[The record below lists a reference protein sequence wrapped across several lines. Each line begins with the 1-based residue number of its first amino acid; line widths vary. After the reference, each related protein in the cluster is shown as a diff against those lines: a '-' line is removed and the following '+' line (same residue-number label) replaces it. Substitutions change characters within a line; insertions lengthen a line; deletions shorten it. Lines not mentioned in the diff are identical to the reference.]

1 MRFREEVVRVS
12 VIVPIY
18 NMESYIQQCLDS
30 LIAQTYQDFELII
43 VDDGSTDQ
51 SGEIC
56 ERYQSKFQNV
66 NIIHKKN
73 EGLIIARIE
82 GLRKAKGKYIA
93 FVDADDWI
101 DADFLELLVTK
112 IEENQADMVA
122 MGYVKEEK
130 TRTEKVLNFFDS

>member
-1 MRFREEVVRVS
+1 MRFKEEVVRVS
-12 VIVPIY
+12 VIVPVY

-66 NIIHKKN
+66 NIIHKKR
-73 EGLIIARIE
+73 RINYCQN
-82 GLRKAKGKYIA
+82 RRFA
-93 FVDADDWI
+93 
-101 DADFLELLVTK
+101 
-112 IEENQADMVA
+112 
-122 MGYVKEEK
+122 
-130 TRTEKVLNFFDS
+130 

>member
-1 MRFREEVVRVS
+1 MLDMFTTVENSLKVS
-12 VIVPIY
+12 LIVPVY

-66 NIIHKKN
+66 NIIHKK
-73 EGLIIARIE
+73 
-82 GLRKAKGKYIA
+82 
-93 FVDADDWI
+93 
-101 DADFLELLVTK
+101 TK
-112 IEENQADMVA
+112 D
-122 MGYVKEEK
+122 
-130 TRTEKVLNFFDS
+130 